1 MENEQASVGGRHLAQ
16 RRRRRPTALLAAA
29 CILLVLALGIGG
41 FVVFVNQPAQS
52 LACREGNLPL
62 HVVVSP
68 DQAGVVTQ
76 AAAEYERRRPA
87 VDDRCVDVQVRGT
100 DSAEAAA
107 ALSTGW
113 DESTQGPR
121 PDVWVPAASTWALQV
136 ALRQQASG
144 QAVLIP
150 LEYPKLAT
158 TPMVMAMPKPMAEA
172 IGWPRTTVGWRELIG
187 VVAEQKG
194 WKTFG
199 HPEWGAFK
207 LGKTDP
213 NLSTPGMEA
222 LIAAVFAATGQTSEL
237 SVETLVKQEDQLRR
251 VILGLERAPGQD
263 ADTPAT
269 FLANLQQAD
278 QAGQTLDFVSAV
290 PLDEKS
296 VWDYN
301 RGNASGLEDGG
312 ERAKPEVPL
321 VAVYPKEGTL
331 EADHPW
337 VVLRAPWVDETKR
350 RAAAGFLDY
359 LRSEPIQT
367 RFQEAGFRT
376 SEGRPGPQLIEANG
390 LVPDQPARV
399 LAPPAP
405 KVVAAALQSWNA
417 ARKRSNVLA
426 VYDVSGS
433 MKEEVPGTGGKTKMD
448 IVKAAAGQALGLFAP
463 ETNLGTWVFSS
474 NLAGGR
480 DWAESV
486 PIGPTNARL
495 PNGKVRREVLA
506 EALANLQATDGD
518 TGLYDTTLAAF
529 RALQRSYAPQRINI
543 VVLLTD
549 GINDDPTGGIDR
561 AELLRRL
568 KAEQRKDQ
576 PVRIITVAYG
586 ADADADLPAADLAG
600 HRRPGLR
607 VQGPARTSC
616 GCSPTRSPSS
626 RRANPGPARGAS
638 REAPPLASARR
649 FSVPVPGRPQPGQQR
664 RGRDQPQ
671 PDQEDGQGAAEV
683 APVLAGELPQE
694 HHHARRPDPKGHVP
708 PQRAP
713 GHDQRD
719 RQPQPEPQPPVPRP
733 GPAGVQHLRPRQQG
747 QRPQRLRGPARLDQP
762 APPQLQPHRPE
773 GQHAVPLDGL
783 PRPAELVAARHH
795 GRDPAANRA
804 TCCSTRRSS
813 RNSPPARTSAPAATH
828 SDGSPRASSLSPSSS
843 TASSPA
849 NPATAPNH
857 STLASRG
864 STRPPSPAAA
874 TRPPAAPR

>member
-1 MENEQASVGGRHLAQ
+1 MENERGTFGGRHLAQ

-29 CILLVLALGIGG
+29 CLLLVVALGIGG
-41 FVVFVNQPAQS
+41 FMLFVNQPAQS
-52 LACREGNLPL
+52 LACREGSLPL
-62 HVVVSP
+62 QVVVSP
-68 DQAGVVTQ
+68 DQAQVITQ

-87 VDDRCVDVQVRGT
+87 VDDRCVDVQVRGA
-100 DSAEAAA
+100 DSAEVAG

-113 DESTQGPR
+113 DETTQGPR

-150 LEYPKLAT
+150 LEYPVKVAT
-158 TPMVMAMPKPMAEA
+158 TPMVMAMPEPMARA

-194 WKTFG
+194 WKAFNQ
-199 HPEWGAFK
+199 PQWGDFK

-213 NLSTPGMEA
+213 NLSTPGLEA

-301 RGNASGLEDGG
+301 RGNVSGLEDGG
-312 ERAKPEVPL
+312 ERTKPEVPL

-331 EADHPW
+331 VADHPW
-337 VVLRAPWVDETKR
+337 VVLRAPWVDEAKQ

-359 LRSEPIQT
+359 LQSEPIQT

-376 SEGRPGPQLIEANG
+376 SEGRAGPQLSEANG
-390 LVPDQPARV
+390 LLPDQPARV

-426 VYDVSGS
+426 VFDVSGS

-448 IVKAAAGQALGLFAP
+448 LVKSATAQALALFAP

-474 NLAGGR
+474 NLAGKR

-495 PNGKVRREVLA
+495 PNGKLRRQVLA
-506 EALANLQATDGD
+506 ESLTTLQATDGD
-518 TGLYDTTLAAF
+518 TGLYDTSLAAF
-529 RALQRSYAPQRINI
+529 RTLQRNYAPQRINI

-549 GINDDPTGGIDR
+549 GINDDPTGGISR

-568 KAEQRKDQ
+568 KAEQQKDK

-586 ADADADLPAADLAG
+586 ANADAASLKLISQATGGLAYVSRDPRDILRVFTDAITKLPA
-600 HRRPGLR
+600 
-607 VQGPARTSC
+607 S
-616 GCSPTRSPSS
+616 
-626 RRANPGPARGAS
+626 
-638 REAPPLASARR
+638 
-649 FSVPVPGRPQPGQQR
+649 
-664 RGRDQPQ
+664 
-671 PDQEDGQGAAEV
+671 
-683 APVLAGELPQE
+683 
-694 HHHARRPDPKGHVP
+694 
-708 PQRAP
+708 
-713 GHDQRD
+713 
-719 RQPQPEPQPPVPRP
+719 
-733 GPAGVQHLRPRQQG
+733 
-747 QRPQRLRGPARLDQP
+747 
-762 APPQLQPHRPE
+762 
-773 GQHAVPLDGL
+773 
-783 PRPAELVAARHH
+783 
-795 GRDPAANRA
+795 
-804 TCCSTRRSS
+804 
-813 RNSPPARTSAPAATH
+813 
-828 SDGSPRASSLSPSSS
+828 
-843 TASSPA
+843 
-849 NPATAPNH
+849 
-857 STLASRG
+857 
-864 STRPPSPAAA
+864 
-874 TRPPAAPR
+874 

>member
-1 MENEQASVGGRHLAQ
+1 MENERATVGGRHLAQ

-29 CILLVLALGIGG
+29 CLLLVVALGIGA

-52 LACREGNLPL
+52 LACREGSLPL
-62 HVVVSP
+62 RVVVSP
-68 DQAGVVTQ
+68 DQAEVITQ

-87 VDDRCVDVQVRGT
+87 VDDRCVDVQVRGA
-100 DSAEAAA
+100 DSAEVAG

-113 DESTQGPR
+113 DETTQGPR

-144 QAVLIP
+144 QEVLIP
-150 LEYPKLAT
+150 LEYPAKVAT
-158 TPMVMAMPKPMAEA
+158 TPMVMAMPEPMAKA
-172 IGWPRTTVGWRELIG
+172 IGWPRTDIGWRELIG
-187 VVAEQKG
+187 LVAEQKG
-194 WKTFG
+194 WEALG
-199 HPEWGAFK
+199 QPQWGAFK

-213 NLSTPGMEA
+213 NLSTPGLEA

-237 SVETLVKQEDQLRR
+237 SVETLVKQEDQLRQ

-331 EADHPW
+331 VADHPW
-337 VVLRAPWVDETKR
+337 VVLRAPWVDEAKQ

-359 LRSEPIQT
+359 LQSEPIQT

-376 SEGRPGPQLIEANG
+376 SEGRAGPQLSEANG

-426 VYDVSGS
+426 VFDVSGS

-448 IVKAAAGQALGLFAP
+448 LVKSATSQALALFAP

-474 NLAGGR
+474 NLAGPR

-495 PNGKVRREVLA
+495 PNGKLRRQVLA
-506 EALANLQATDGD
+506 ESLAALQATDGD
-518 TGLYDTTLAAF
+518 TGLYDTSLAAF
-529 RALQRSYAPQRINI
+529 RAVQRNYAPQRINI

-549 GINDDPTGGIDR
+549 GINDDPTGGINR

-568 KAEQRKDQ
+568 KAEQDKER
-576 PVRIITVAYG
+576 PVQIITVAYG
-586 ADADADLPAADLAG
+586 ANADAASLKLISEATGGLAYVS
-600 HRRPGLR
+600 RDPRDILR
-607 VQGPARTSC
+607 VFTDAITKL
-616 GCSPTRSPSS
+616 PT
-626 RRANPGPARGAS
+626 G
-638 REAPPLASARR
+638 
-649 FSVPVPGRPQPGQQR
+649 
-664 RGRDQPQ
+664 
-671 PDQEDGQGAAEV
+671 
-683 APVLAGELPQE
+683 
-694 HHHARRPDPKGHVP
+694 
-708 PQRAP
+708 
-713 GHDQRD
+713 
-719 RQPQPEPQPPVPRP
+719 
-733 GPAGVQHLRPRQQG
+733 
-747 QRPQRLRGPARLDQP
+747 
-762 APPQLQPHRPE
+762 
-773 GQHAVPLDGL
+773 
-783 PRPAELVAARHH
+783 
-795 GRDPAANRA
+795 
-804 TCCSTRRSS
+804 
-813 RNSPPARTSAPAATH
+813 
-828 SDGSPRASSLSPSSS
+828 
-843 TASSPA
+843 
-849 NPATAPNH
+849 
-857 STLASRG
+857 
-864 STRPPSPAAA
+864 
-874 TRPPAAPR
+874 